1 MLSSSWGP
9 GLCNTIRADEIR
21 IGRCFRP
28 KREGENKWI
37 YVSGALIAPGT
48 PLSISLST
56 TLRTLTAATNSDK
69 LSTQQCSTSFATTSR
84 AYSLTSAILTTDML
98 SAKPME
104 PVALA
109 FPASLPPSPSVNGVI
124 DSGLGQDRQP
134 SSGRDTNRPADRL
147 HILTTSGRR
156 LTTVPGQLPL
166 DAVSASQSQ
175 SPSQNNSDTDD
186 TRSLSSQ
193 HSRDSASILTTS
205 TASTQHYTFPRP
217 DARRRSSSKT
227 DLLAVPEVD
236 DTGKITPEQVSCIA
250 CSINTRPRRMVKELD
265 FADYQRLIA
274 STSNVSLFCV
284 CRSNVLICHGSR
296 HPQCDGINSN
306 MGMQPPC
313 IGTICHIQLQSAF
326 VNRNL

>member
-1 MLSSSWGP
+1 MYLVRSSPRHSS
-9 GLCNTIRADEIR
+9 LH
-21 IGRCFRP
+21 
-28 KREGENKWI
+28 
-37 YVSGALIAPGT
+37 
-48 PLSISLST
+48 LSINNLAHAHRCDQQRQAVHST
-56 TLRTLTAATNSDK
+56 VPNVLCDDEQGN
-69 LSTQQCSTSFATTSR
+69 
-84 AYSLTSAILTTDML
+84 SLTSAILTANML

-104 PVALA
+104 TVALA

-134 SSGRDTNRPADRL
+134 STGRDTNRPADRL

-274 STSNVSLFCV
+274 STFNVSLFCV
-284 CRSNVLICHGSR
+284 CRSDVLICHGSR
-296 HPQCDGINSN
+296 HPQCDQLGHATSLHWHN
-306 MGMQPPC
+306 MSYPTS
-313 IGTICHIQLQSAF
+313 IGL
-326 VNRNL
+326 VN

>member
-1 MLSSSWGP
+1 MAELGACSPAPGVLAYAILFGP
-9 GLCNTIRADEIR
+9 SEIR

-134 SSGRDTNRPADRL
+134 STGRDTNRPADRL

-175 SPSQNNSDTDD
+175 NQSQNLSDADD

-193 HSRDSASILTTS
+193 HSRDSASILSTS
-205 TASTQHYTFPRP
+205 SASTQHYAFPRP

-236 DTGKITPEQVSCIA
+236 DTGKIAPEQVSCIA
-250 CSINTRPRRMVKELD
+250 HSINTCPRVELN
-265 FADYQRLIA
+265 FADYLTFNCIH
-274 STSNVSLFCV
+274 L
-284 CRSNVLICHGSR
+284 
-296 HPQCDGINSN
+296 QCLAILCL
-306 MGMQPPC
+306 P
-313 IGTICHIQLQSAF
+313 I
-326 VNRNL
+326 